1 MFAEFL
7 EVHGQEKVLEEIKEE
22 DKVEEPL
29 AKEKSDDEHINKI
42 ANADISDFEV
52 YNFIFLYKLCI

>member
-7 EVHGQEKVLEEIKEE
+7 EVHGQEKVLEEIKE

-29 AKEKSDDEHINKI
+29 AQENTDDEHKNKI

-52 YNFIFLYKLCI
+52 